1 MFIGGGIGSGGVYLN
16 DTWYSEDG
24 ISWTQATANA
34 GWAARADAYLW
45 VYNGKMF
52 IGGGV
57 GSGNTRLSDVWYSE
71 DGISWTQAT
80 ANVNWGGRYSGGTW
94 EYNDKILI
102 GGGIGATSLN
112 DVWETEFKSY
122 MRIEPSSTGQT
133 FVFYNYTGLSPSHI
147 QTIYNN
153 AVNFSGTS
161 ELKTKPVLSIYNQQT
176 SKTLTGNIS
185 AISLSDRGDW
195 LGTATDS
202 YIYHDQ
208 ITNAGFGTDYNAVL
222 GSTGTVSD
230 IATANAASMSIAG
243 QGQIT
248 DIYSQTASR
257 VGTYTAGGAVTHVD
271 IADKNAL
278 WATSGGEDGKVY
290 IFSKDASSNWYLE
303 YSSDSDGSV
312 TALSMSSRGEFV
324 LAGRTG
330 SLTLY
335 QTNTPVQTSTDFWFT
350 LYAYKD
356 SDSYRNAAVNV
367 TQYQGNQW
375 VSYTQGLTDST
386 GKFVCQVTAG
396 NTYKFDI
403 GNGEKVVIVMASPSV
418 LSQTVS
424 IYTSPISTAIEYN
437 AAWDSSTNSIQFNYT
452 DTKAQTNSVNV
463 KILRTDT
470 WETVYDQTFNNQQSI
485 EETLPIIDDTTSYKV
500 EFSVN
505 RVSGRTRNTF
515 IVSSSRDI
523 VPIPLDPNIKNIL
536 FCGLLFVIA
545 GLFSYLS
552 AIRGA
557 VVVSLT
563 AGFFIYLGWLTIPW
577 EWFVVTVV
585 IAMVAGFTQRR
596 S

>member
-1 MFIGGGIGSGGVYLN
+1 MWVGGGSRGSTYLR
-16 DTWYSEDG
+16 DVWYSTDG
-24 ISWTQATANA
+24 VTWTQATSTA
-34 GWAARADAYLW
+34 GWSARDGACSWVYDGKMWVGGGDTGSAYL
-45 VYNGKMF
+45 
-52 IGGGV
+52 
-57 GSGNTRLSDVWYSE
+57 RDVWYST
-71 DGISWTQAT
+71 DPYLVIQPASVG
-80 ANVNWGGRYSGGTW
+80 
-94 EYNDKILI
+94 
-102 GGGIGATSLN
+102 
-112 DVWETEFKSY
+112 
-122 MRIEPSSTGQT
+122 STY
-133 FVFYNYTGLSPSHI
+133 VFYNYTGNNPQHT
-147 QTIYNN
+147 QTTYNN
-153 AVNFSGTS
+153 AVDFSGTYS
-161 ELKTKPVLSIYNQQT
+161 LQTKPTLSIYSLQT
-176 SKTLTGNIS
+176 TKTLTGNIS
-185 AISLSDRGDW
+185 AMSLSDRGDW
-195 LGTATDS
+195 LGTLTAS
-202 YIYHDQ
+202 RLYHDQ
-208 ITNAGFGTDYNAVL
+208 ITSSGFGTDYNSAL
-222 GSTGTVSD
+222 GGTGTLYD
-230 IATANAASMSIAG
+230 LATANGASMSIVG
-243 QGQIT
+243 QGLTT
-248 DIYSQTASR
+248 DIYSQPVSR
-257 VGTYTAGGAVTHVD
+257 VGTYTAGGAVQHVD

-278 WATSGGEDGKVY
+278 WAASGGEDGKVY
-290 IFSKDASSNWYLE
+290 VFSKDASSNWYLE
-303 YSSDSDGSV
+303 YSSDSEMPI
-312 TALSMSSRGEFV
+312 TALRMSARGEYV
-324 LAGRTG
+324 LAGRSG

-335 QTNTPVQTSTDFWFT
+335 QTNTPEVTSTDFWFT

-523 VPIPLDPNIKNIL
+523 VPIPLDPNIKNVL